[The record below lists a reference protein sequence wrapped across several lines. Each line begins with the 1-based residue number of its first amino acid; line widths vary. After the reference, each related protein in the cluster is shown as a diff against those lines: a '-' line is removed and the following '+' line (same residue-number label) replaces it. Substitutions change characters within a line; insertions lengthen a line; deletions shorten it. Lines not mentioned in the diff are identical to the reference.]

1 MMFFNKK
8 RSRITIN
15 QIIYESDTHI
25 LVDYNGN
32 RLWLRRSRINIVPDD
47 DGKIEIELSNRY
59 LKDKLK
65 HRKT

>member
-1 MMFFNKK
+1 MFFNKK

-15 QIIYESDTHI
+15 QIIYDSDTHI

-32 RLWLRRSRINIVPDD
+32 RLWLRRSRISIVPDD